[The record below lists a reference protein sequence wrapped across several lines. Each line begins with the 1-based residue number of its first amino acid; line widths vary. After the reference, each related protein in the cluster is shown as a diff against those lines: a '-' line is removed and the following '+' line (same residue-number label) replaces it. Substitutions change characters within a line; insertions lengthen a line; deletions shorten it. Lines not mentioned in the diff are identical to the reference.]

1 MIDSKL
7 NDFLNTYDCSDSAY
21 ILSDYMKKNMREIP
35 RMSIGEVAGACYV
48 SKGQVSKFVKKLGY
62 ESYSDFKDACVD
74 YLEAQGQKARIFLP
88 GYDLRTNA
96 ARFVSQYTEMLRWVE
111 KNIDYERLEELIT
124 CVYKHKE
131 IYLFAQGEAR
141 AICQTLQIE
150 LGNLLIPIGISN
162 TEFSR
167 NFSLDKDVMILVI
180 SINGRS
186 FVFDKSV
193 MRRILDVDN
202 DTWVIT
208 CGKDIRGPKNQ
219 LVVPSEN
226 MDFNEFAM
234 RFVVDLII
242 ARLKQYEFEKK

>member
-1 MIDSKL
+1 MQMLYTPDNGFEPPARSRGHKNSRINPPL
-7 NDFLNTYDCSDSAY
+7 YIVCIHPSAP
-21 ILSDYMKKNMREIP
+21 LGFHNHKHW
-35 RMSIGEVAGACYV
+35 AC
-48 SKGQVSKFVKKLGY
+48 GY
-62 ESYSDFKDACVD
+62 STGRK
-74 YLEAQGQKARIFLP
+74 
-88 GYDLRTNA
+88 
-96 ARFVSQYTEMLRWVE
+96 
-111 KNIDYERLEELIT
+111 
-124 CVYKHKE
+124 
-131 IYLFAQGEAR
+131 
-141 AICQTLQIE
+141 
-150 LGNLLIPIGISN
+150 
-162 TEFSR
+162 
-167 NFSLDKDVMILVI
+167 
-180 SINGRS
+180 RS